1 MQARNMAFR
10 WPKGTSGRTPLARC
24 YYQAREL
31 ARKAAP
37 DSVQVLIDL
46 QNDPECDPRVR
57 SVCAMAVLDRAGV
70 RPIDFDPA
78 EELKNARKPAF
89 NPADFSMDERAQIEA
104 TLRLIVDRKKEK
116 ARALADT

>member
-1 MQARNMAFR
+1 MM
-10 WPKGTSGRTPLARC
+10 
-24 YYQAREL
+24 
-31 ARKAAP
+31 
-37 DSVQVLIDL
+37 QVLIDL
-46 QNDPECDPRVR
+46 AKNESADERVR
-57 SVCAMAVLDRAGV
+57 AVCAVAELDRGGV